1 MEAEPYHHKL
11 LIEVI
16 EHFSAAQPAAPIHLQ
31 LQKSSQTG
39 IVQHDAWLQGD
50 WYIVGLCNQ
59 ANPFRH

>member
-31 LQKSSQTG
+31 LQKSSQTVSFNTMLG
-39 IVQHDAWLQGD
+39 CKETGT
-50 WYIVGLCNQ
+50 
-59 ANPFRH
+59 